1 MGPQL
6 IGTDFKGPLPPNTVG
21 LLIGRSSV
29 TMQGLVIHPGV
40 IDSDFTGTVKI
51 MASSPRGVF
60 AVSPGD
66 RIAQLLILPSCHGL
80 FPSHNKQ
87 RENKGFGSSGGSA
100 VYCSLELEARPLL
113 SLEINGKIILGLLD
127 TGADKS
133 IISKK
138 DWPKNWPLQVSDQM
152 LRGLGYAQEPE
163 RSTQI
168 LRWKDE
174 EGHVVEF
181 QPYLL
186 EVPISLWGR
195 HLLTEMGY
203 VLSNE
208 GVYSSQSQQMMQKM
222 GHRFGQ
228 GLGKY
233 SQGRTSP
240 IPVTSKEPT
249 RKGLGFS

>member
-1 MGPQL
+1 M
-6 IGTDFKGPLPPNTVG
+6 
-21 LLIGRSSV
+21 
-29 TMQGLVIHPGV
+29 
-40 IDSDFTGTVKI
+40 
-51 MASSPRGVF
+51 
-60 AVSPGD
+60 
-66 RIAQLLILPSCHGL
+66 
-80 FPSHNKQ
+80 
-87 RENKGFGSSGGSA
+87 
-100 VYCSLELEARPLL
+100 YCFLELGALPLL

-152 LRGLGYAQEPE
+152 LRGLGYTQEPE
-163 RSTQI
+163 RSTQF

-174 EGHVVEF
+174 EGHVGEF
-181 QPYLL
+181 QPYVL

-195 HLLTEMGY
+195 DLLTEMGY

-222 GHRFGQ
+222 GHRSGQ

-233 SQGRTSP
+233 SQGHTSP
-240 IPVTSKEPT
+240 S
-249 RKGLGFS
+249 L